1 MRCPRSALGSRPLP
15 LSKKNGKRRF
25 RAPVTPTGR
34 RRIPLVAR
42 SRSGRPIGSARGW
55 GGLMGDQSSGRG
67 RGVDVVSRS
76 ERTGGASGRLRLRR
90 RAPRGLWWLPSY
102 RRMRPDLE
110 GTAVS
115 GWLTRSAQK
124 KAWFLRYGP
133 GPLSEEHGQPRVC
146 VRAARASA
154 KHLACQGIRSPH
166 PETSASSGRPGSRG
180 W

>member
-1 MRCPRSALGSRPLP
+1 MPPQRARRP
-15 LSKKNGKRRF
+15 
-25 RAPVTPTGR
+25 AVTGR

-102 RRMRPDLE
+102 RPMRPDLE

-115 GWLTRSAQK
+115 GWLTRSARK
-124 KAWFLRYGP
+124 PRGSLVHFGAVVADAP
-133 GPLSEEHGQPRVC
+133 SPLSTPRSAAGQAQLRLGKPLRMKCRASPVLLFMRTGKVVAGSVGI
-146 VRAARASA
+146 VRAND
-154 KHLACQGIRSPH
+154 
-166 PETSASSGRPGSRG
+166 
-180 W
+180 

>member
-1 MRCPRSALGSRPLP
+1 
-15 LSKKNGKRRF
+15 
-25 RAPVTPTGR
+25 
-34 RRIPLVAR
+34 
-42 SRSGRPIGSARGW
+42 
-55 GGLMGDQSSGRG
+55 MGDQSSGRG

-124 KAWFLRYGP
+124 PPWFLRYGP
-133 GPLSEEHGQPRVC
+133 GPLS
-146 VRAARASA
+146 
-154 KHLACQGIRSPH
+154 
-166 PETSASSGRPGSRG
+166 
-180 W
+180 